1 MGKIVDYTGFLT
13 MVSTEFHRYLMEN
26 DEFSNKISAN
36 ALVIFQ
42 VEGED
47 DFNSW
52 HKKMSLRNHEKGQS
66 IIYVYVKKWRKHS
79 SIDEIHLAKVA

>member
-1 MGKIVDYTGFLT
+1 MSNYTDFLA
-13 MVSTEFHRYLMEN
+13 MVSTEFHRYMIEN
-26 DEFSNKISAN
+26 ENLANKISAN

-47 DFNSW
+47 DFNNW
-52 HKKMSLRNHEKGQS
+52 HKEISMRNREADQP

-79 SIDEIHLAKVA
+79 SIEEINVAEVTA

>member
-1 MGKIVDYTGFLT
+1 MSEYTNFLS
-13 MVSTEFHRYLMEN
+13 MVSTEFHRYLMDN
-26 DEFSNKISAN
+26 AKFASDIPAN

-47 DFNSW
+47 DFNNW
-52 HKKMSLRNHEKGQS
+52 HKEMSLRNREADQP

-79 SIDEIHLAKVA
+79 SIEEIRLAKVA

>member
-1 MGKIVDYTGFLT
+1 MSDYTNFLA
-13 MVSTEFHRYLMEN
+13 MISTEFHRYLMDN
-26 DEFSNKISAN
+26 DKFANDIPAN

-47 DFNSW
+47 NFNNW
-52 HKKMSLRNHEKGQS
+52 HKEMSLRNREADQP

-79 SIDEIHLAKVA
+79 SIEEIRLAKVA

>member
-1 MGKIVDYTGFLT
+1 MGKIVDYTSFLT

-26 DEFSNKISAN
+26 DEFSNKIPAN

-52 HKKMSLRNHEKGQS
+52 HKEMSLRNHEKDQS